1 MTCSIIKH
9 SQMETNTPTPTHMHT
24 HTYLPRKK
32 DGANKARLRI
42 DSLRDPVLYLG
53 PKRGNQYNPYPY
65 PYP

>member
-1 MTCSIIKH
+1 MIKH
-9 SQMETNTPTPTHMHT
+9 SQMETNTNIHI